1 MPPAYD
7 GRMQSHVNANG
18 LRIAVDDQGP
28 RGAPALLM
36 VMGLGLQL
44 IAWPQGLVD
53 ALTARGLR
61 VVRFDNRDVGL
72 SQHLDHLGVPHL
84 GWASFKH
91 LLHLPVRSP
100 YSLADMARDALGVME
115 ALALPR
121 AHVWGASMGG
131 MIAQHLAALAPDR
144 VQSLT
149 LMMTTAGARHLP
161 GPSWPVRQALLARP
175 LRRDEATL
183 QAHFA
188 ALYRLIGSP
197 AYPAPEGWLEARV
210 LEAIRRSDHPA
221 GMLRQLM
228 AVVADADRTPL
239 VRRIAAPSLVIH
251 GEADPLVPVAA
262 GRHLARQLRQVSTDF
277 IPGMGHDL
285 PPALWPRYAD
295 RVAALVHG
303 AHAA

>member
-1 MPPAYD
+1 
-7 GRMQSHVNANG
+7 MQRHVNANG

-36 VMGLGLQL
+36 IMGLGMQL
-44 IAWPQGLVD
+44 VAWPQGLVD
-53 ALTARGLR
+53 ALTARDLR
-61 VVRFDNRDVGL
+61 VIRFDNRDIGL
-72 SQHLDHLGVPHL
+72 SQHLDHLGLPHV

-100 YSLADMARDALGVME
+100 YSLADMARDAQGVMD
-115 ALALPR
+115 ALDLPR
-121 AHVWGASMGG
+121 VHVWGASMGG
-131 MIAQHLAALAPDR
+131 MIAQHLVDQAPDR

-161 GPSWPVRQALLARP
+161 GPTWPVRQALLARP
-175 LRRDEATL
+175 PRRDEATL

-197 AYPAPEGWLEARV
+197 AYPPAPGWLEARV
-210 LEAIRRSDHPA
+210 AEALRRSDHPQ

-228 AVVADADRTPL
+228 AVVADEDRTPR
-239 VRRIAAPSLVIH
+239 VTRIQAPSLVIH
-251 GEADPLVPVAA
+251 GEADPLVPIAA
-262 GRHLARQLRQVSTDF
+262 GRHLARHLRHVETDF

-285 PPALWPRYAD
+285 PEALWPRYAD

-303 AHAA
+303 AGAA

>member
-1 MPPAYD
+1 
-7 GRMQSHVNANG
+7 MQSHVNANG

-36 VMGLGLQL
+36 IMGLGMQL

-53 ALTARGLR
+53 ALTARDLR
-61 VVRFDNRDVGL
+61 VIRFDNRDIGL
-72 SQHLDHLGVPHL
+72 SQHLDHLGLPHV

-100 YSLADMARDALGVME
+100 YSLADMARDALGVMD
-115 ALALPR
+115 ALDLPR

-131 MIAQHLAALAPDR
+131 MIAQHLADQAPQR

-161 GPSWPVRQALLARP
+161 GPTWPVRQALLARP
-175 LRRDEATL
+175 PRRDEATL

-197 AYPAPEGWLEARV
+197 AYPPAPGWLEARV
-210 LEAIRRSDHPA
+210 AEALRRSDHPQ

-228 AVVADADRTPL
+228 AVVADEDRTPR
-239 VRRIAAPSLVIH
+239 VTRIQAPSLVIH
-251 GEADPLVPVAA
+251 GEADPLVPIAA
-262 GRHLARQLRQVSTDF
+262 GRHLARHLRHVETDF

-285 PPALWPRYAD
+285 PEALWPRYAD
-295 RVAALVHG
+295 RVAGLVHG
-303 AHAA
+303 AGAA